1 MNKLIFEYCFYAAVI
16 ILGLLILGLM
26 KRKNKLPSHQELK
39 AKLESWAEKLKTLMR
54 EEESSA
60 LTNFDFYKKVSE
72 LLYRLDKLAYDT
84 VQLAEKERD
93 MEIAGIA
100 ALLESAQ
107 KELAPYK
114 TGKSDGIQSAF
125 SSVEAKISDAIA
137 ITEQILLRDKE
148 YKSRKKQDS

>member
-114 TGKSDGIQSAF
+114 TGKGEGIQSAF

-148 YKSRKKQDS
+148 YKLRKKQDS

>member
-1 MNKLIFEYCFYAAVI
+1 MLLCRRDHSRVIDFGLDEAQEQITEPSGIESKAGKLGGKI
-16 ILGLLILGLM
+16 
-26 KRKNKLPSHQELK
+26 KDSHAGRRVVGVDQF
-39 AKLESWAEKLKTLMR
+39 R
-54 EEESSA
+54 
-60 LTNFDFYKKVSE
+60 FYKKVSK

-100 ALLESAQ
+100 TLLESAQ

-114 TGKSDGIQSAF
+114 TGKGEGIQSAF

>member
-114 TGKSDGIQSAF
+114 TGKSEGIQSAF

-148 YKSRKKQDS
+148 YKSRKKKDS

>member
-114 TGKSDGIQSAF
+114 TGKSEGIQSAF

>member
-60 LTNFDFYKKVSE
+60 LTNFDF
-72 LLYRLDKLAYDT
+72 
-84 VQLAEKERD
+84 
-93 MEIAGIA
+93 
-100 ALLESAQ
+100 
-107 KELAPYK
+107 
-114 TGKSDGIQSAF
+114 
-125 SSVEAKISDAIA
+125 
-137 ITEQILLRDKE
+137 
-148 YKSRKKQDS
+148 